1 MSDLALVQQFLNDET
16 GLATVSTV
24 QNDGRV
30 LSSVANCG
38 VITNPTTATECV
50 ALVSVGSAA
59 RLQHIRHG
67 SEVTIAIRRGWNWVA
82 VTGKAQLIGPNDRV
96 DKIDSEGLRL
106 LLREIYIA
114 AGGHHDDFEEYDR
127 EMVRSKR
134 AAILV
139 EPTRIIGNQ
148 PS

>member
-38 VITNPTTATECV
+38 VISNPTTATDCV

-82 VTGKAQLIGPNDRV
+82 VTGKAQLIGPDDRV
-96 DKIDSEGLRL
+96 DAIDSEGLRL

-114 AGGHHDDFEEYDR
+114 AGGHHDDFEEYDKVMAS
-127 EMVRSKR
+127 EKR
-134 AAILV
+134 VVVCV
-139 EPTRIIGNQ
+139 EVEQIRGNT
-148 PS
+148 